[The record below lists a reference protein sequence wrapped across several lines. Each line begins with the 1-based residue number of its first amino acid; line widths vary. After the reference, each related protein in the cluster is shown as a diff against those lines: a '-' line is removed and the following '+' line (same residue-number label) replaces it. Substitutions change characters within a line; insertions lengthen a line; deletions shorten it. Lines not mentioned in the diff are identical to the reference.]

1 MVRSM
6 IMARRSAV
14 LSENCGGLSLLIRSD
29 VAGANIMSVGLG
41 ERVTLLIQQVDEK
54 RNESD
59 SRQ

>member
-14 LSENCGGLSLLIRSD
+14 LSVNCGGLSLLRSD

-41 ERVTLLIQQVDEK
+41 ERVTLLIQQVDDK